1 MLTWLWCKGVSMEIF
16 LFLVGYF
23 VQFAASCILLYKIW
37 KHKSIY
43 GLSIDTQASYMLAVI
58 ARCVWSMETRLVE
71 TKFAYLELILSTA
84 VAAGLSFM
92 CYQFQHT
99 APKQS
104 TPFLRVYATGPVA
117 LFLAF
122 FFHPGDDWFTMQ
134 ILVSYTMFQ
143 EAMGLLP
150 QLWLMRKMHEVEPL
164 TSHYVGLIVVA
175 RFIRMCFWGKMYFL
189 GEHFLQLFFA
199 DVLHT
204 LLSAD
209 YMYLWCRKLQYGGRL
224 IYSQSAA
231 DAI

>member
-1 MLTWLWCKGVSMEIF
+1 MEIF

-43 GLSIDTQASYMLAVI
+43 GLSIDTQACYMLAAV

-84 VAAGLSFM
+84 VAVGLSFM
-92 CYQFQHT
+92 CFQFQHT

-104 TPFLRVYATGPVA
+104 TPFLRVYATAPAA
-117 LFLAF
+117 LVLAF

-143 EAMGLLP
+143 EGMGLLP

-164 TSHYVGLIVVA
+164 TSHYAMALSWLHDLSECASGVRCIFWVSIFCSFSLQMFSTPCCQLITCICGA
-175 RFIRMCFWGKMYFL
+175 GTEI
-189 GEHFLQLFFA
+189 A
-199 DVLHT
+199 IAP
-204 LLSAD
+204 SA
-209 YMYLWCRKLQYGGRL
+209 
-224 IYSQSAA
+224 
-231 DAI
+231 